1 MNVYV
6 FTPCK
11 EKLITDLLIVI
22 VTREYMSGKL
32 VFVIGKVLYNGLI
45 LEARWAIRPRRF
57 KLPLD

>member
-22 VTREYMSGKL
+22 VTRKNHVRQAGFCYW
-32 VFVIGKVLYNGLI
+32 KVLYNGLI
-45 LEARWAIRPRRF
+45 LGARLVIRPRRF